1 MSFKLDKVLYLF
13 IEALNVLYWAQGSGE
28 ERVQYLQ
35 LSVGS
40 IPCTQAICACVSN
53 LVIFNLIPGVLA

>member
-13 IEALNVLYWAQGSGE
+13 TEALNVLYWAQGSGE
-28 ERVQYLQ
+28 EPMQHPQ

-40 IPCTQAICACVSN
+40 IPCTQAVC
-53 LVIFNLIPGVLA
+53 LFE